1 MSGDELLVEGDRL
14 TDFALQPCPIQA
26 AFKA

>member
-14 TDFALQPCPIQA
+14 TDFAPQSRPIRA